1 MVPHAP
7 RSSFAQPSP
16 PRSSAAR
23 FRPPRLLLASLLG
36 LTVTTA
42 CASSANKAMMEAG
55 SAPEIA
61 ADRATEAPALQ
72 TLAEPGQSEDPLL
85 SQAPAAP
92 AAATPDAA
100 TLDAATPNAATLDA
114 ATPGANGLPSAP
126 RSAPQLIKTAHLDLQ
141 VEDTA
146 GALSQLVQ
154 QVRQNQGDV
163 LNLEDQVPLNEDMP
177 HSAYLEVRVPQ
188 ERLDAAL
195 EQFSALGKVTN
206 QQISAQDV
214 SEQLVDFG
222 ARLRNLEKAE
232 ALTLGIM
239 ERSGN
244 VGEILQ
250 VTQEL
255 ARIREQI
262 EQIKAQLQR
271 LQTQVA
277 YSTVYISLT
286 EPVSVLQPLERSWG
300 QDLSLAWQR
309 STRSL
314 SAVTRGVV
322 VLAIWLVVYSPYWLV
337 FGAGTVFL
345 AKFLLH
351 QLKKPNSQPES

>member
-7 RSSFAQPSP
+7 RSAFAPPSP

-23 FRPPRLLLASLLG
+23 FRPHRLLLASLLG

-42 CASSANKAMMEAG
+42 CASTANKARMEAG

-72 TLAEPGQSEDPLL
+72 TLAEPEQSEDLLL
-85 SQAPAAP
+85 SQAPTAPAAAP
-92 AAATPDAA
+92 PDAAPSNAATPDAA
-100 TLDAATPNAATLDA
+100 TPA
-114 ATPGANGLPSAP
+114 ANGLPSAP

-146 GALSQLVQ
+146 EALSQLVQ

-163 LNLEDQVPLNEDMP
+163 LSLEDQVPLNEDMP

-188 ERLDAAL
+188 ERLDVAL

-206 QQISAQDV
+206 QRISAQDV

-239 ERSGN
+239 ERSGD

-262 EQIKAQLQR
+262 EQIKAQLQS
-271 LQTQVA
+271 LQAQVA
-277 YSTVYISLT
+277 YSTVYLALT

-337 FGAGTVFL
+337 LGAGTVFL